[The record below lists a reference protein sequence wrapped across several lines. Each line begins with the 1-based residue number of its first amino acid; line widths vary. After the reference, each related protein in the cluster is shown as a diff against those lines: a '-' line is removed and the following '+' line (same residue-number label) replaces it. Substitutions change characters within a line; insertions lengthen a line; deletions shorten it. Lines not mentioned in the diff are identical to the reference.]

1 MAEVN
6 PVNAPVSS
14 SAAAPPRGDCT
25 PFVVIT
31 MQRTGSGWV
40 MDRINNVPS
49 AQGHM
54 ELFHHHPR
62 QRPPQAG
69 CNDYLRFV
77 EMRDQLPKERVRAVF
92 AYLDG
97 LYQRPGAVGFKLMY
111 SQLSQHPEILYYLAR
126 RRVRIIHLV
135 RHNLLD
141 ILVSEELARV
151 TGTAHVAAGEK
162 MARVQV
168 ALEPMGIVARLRRLS
183 GKRRIIRGLLALI
196 PNRVEEVAYEALC
209 NDPGEFGRLCDF
221 LGIPA
226 ELEDVANTKLVKRQ
240 RASHDE
246 VLLNYPQVEDAL
258 RRGGYQGL
266 LH

>member
-1 MAEVN
+1 ML
-6 PVNAPVSS
+6 
-14 SAAAPPRGDCT
+14 
-25 PFVVIT
+25 IT

-62 QRPPQAG
+62 QRPPRAG

-77 EMRDQLPKERVRAVF
+77 EMRDQLPKARVRAVS

-97 LYQRPGAVGFKLMY
+97 LYQRPGTVGFKLMY

-151 TGTAHVAAGEK
+151 TGTAHVSTGEK
-162 MARVQV
+162 LESVQV
-168 ALEPMGIVARLRRLS
+168 ALEPTRIVARLRRLS
-183 GKRRIIRGLLALI
+183 GKRRIMRGLLALV
-196 PNRVEEVAYEALC
+196 PNPVEEVAYEALC
-209 NDPGEFGRLCDF
+209 NDPGEFGRMCDF

-226 ELEDVANTKLVKRQ
+226 GREDVANTKLVKRQ
-240 RASHDE
+240 RASHRE

-258 RRGGYQGL
+258 RRGGYRGL

>member
-1 MAEVN
+1 
-6 PVNAPVSS
+6 
-14 SAAAPPRGDCT
+14 
-25 PFVVIT
+25 

-54 ELFHHHPR
+54 ELFHHIPR

-77 EMRDQLPKERVRAVF
+77 EMRDQLPKARIPAVF

-135 RHNLLD
+135 RNNLLD

-151 TGTAHVAAGEK
+151 TGTAHVSAGEK
-162 MARVQV
+162 MVSVQV
-168 ALEPMGIVARLRRLS
+168 ALEPMSLVARLRRLS
-183 GKRRIIRGLLALI
+183 GKRRIIRGLLALV
-196 PNRVEEVAYEALC
+196 PSPVEEVAYETLC
-209 NDPGEFGRLCDF
+209 TDPREFGRLCNF
-221 LGIPA
+221 LGIPG
-226 ELEDVANTKLVKRQ
+226 ELEDVANTRLVKRQ
-240 RASHDE
+240 RASHGE

-258 RRGGYQGL
+258 RRGGYAGL